1 MLTILLFAGMALSGV
16 ATTFAA
22 GSLLL
27 PNDFSYFLTALEGAH
42 LSTPTL
48 FTIKLVLAWVAS
60 YHTLNGVRHL
70 LWDNG
75 KFLKLNEVYTTGK
88 SVVALSVVSAILLA
102 AL

>member
-1 MLTILLFAGMALSGV
+1 MTLSGV
-16 ATTFAA
+16 ATTFAV

-42 LSTPTL
+42 LSSPTL
-48 FTIKLVLAWVAS
+48 FTIKLVLAWTAS

-75 KFLKLNEVYTTGK
+75 KFLKLNEVYSTGK
-88 SVVALSVVSAILLA
+88 LVVALSVVSAILLA